1 VAGGAGSGASAWN
14 AMPAAT
20 ATPPAGDT
28 PFPPH
33 ARLHGARRNGVG
45 RTWEGFLLSIALSF
59 VSHTSSSLFCHFTL
73 SGDRPGRRAKGCL
86 QRAATARTADRNQ
99 TVHNLAMISIG
110 RMRVMN
116 K

>member
-1 VAGGAGSGASAWN
+1 MAGGAGSGASAWN
-14 AMPAAT
+14 AVPAAT

-28 PFPPH
+28 TFPPH
-33 ARLHGARRNGVG
+33 AQLHGARRNGVG
-45 RTWEGFLLSIALSF
+45 RAWEGFLLSIALSF
-59 VSHTSSSLFCHFTL
+59 VSHTSSSFFCHFML

-86 QRAATARTADRNQ
+86 QRAATARTADRNR

-110 RMRVMN
+110 RTRVMN